1 MSNNLYNTECV
12 RDSLNLECY
21 NKHMKEPMINNIL
34 VRFKSEDGHESL
46 DVNFDPAHET
56 VWLTQTQIADLFD
69 TSIDN
74 VGLHLKNIFDDEE
87 LDEYST
93 TEDFSVVRNEGSRKV
108 KRQIKH
114 YNLDAILSVGYRV
127 KSKQA
132 TKFRKWVNGVLSD
145 YLKKGYI
152 INQTKIKI
160 PNLCEITQMLDTY
173 RQFDGDLPLSGNDVL
188 QFLIAYNKGLTILDD
203 YDHRTFRTPE
213 GIRDTY
219 LINYSECMDIIH
231 RSKFSG
237 KSDNFARERDQSF
250 KSSIST
256 IYQTFDGK
264 ELYPTLESKAAN
276 LLYLITKNHS
286 FIDGNKRIASTI
298 FLYFLDRNNALF
310 ISGNKRINDETLAA
324 LAILI
329 AASDPK
335 DKELLINLILVIL
348 G

>member
-1 MSNNLYNTECV
+1 MDGLRGSIEP
-12 RDSLNLECY
+12 ECY
-21 NKHMKEPMINNIL
+21 NEGMKEPIVKTVL
-34 VRFKSEDGHESL
+34 VRFHDERGRASL

-56 VWLTQTQIADLFD
+56 VWLSQAQIADLFE

-74 VGLHLKNIFDDEE
+74 VGLHLKNIFNEAE
-87 LDEYST
+87 LDESST
-93 TEDFSVVRNEGSRKV
+93 TKDFSVVRNEGSRKV

-152 INQTKIKI
+152 INQSKIKI
-160 PNLCEITQMLDTY
+160 PNLNEITKMLDAY

-188 QFLIAYNKGLTILDD
+188 QFLIAYNKGLSILDD
-203 YDHRTFRTPE
+203 YDHRTFSTPI
-213 GIRDTY
+213 GRNDTY
-219 LINYSECMDIIH
+219 RINYEECIEIIH
-231 RSKFSG
+231 RCKFSG

-250 KSSIST
+250 NSSIST

-298 FLYFLDRNNALF
+298 FLYFLDRNKSLF
-310 ISGNKRINDETLAA
+310 MSGQKRINDETLAS
-324 LAILI
+324 LTILV

>member
-1 MSNNLYNTECV
+1 
-12 RDSLNLECY
+12 
-21 NKHMKEPMINNIL
+21 MKEPIINNIL
-34 VRFKSEDGHESL
+34 VGFKDESGHEIL
-46 DVNFDPAHET
+46 DVNFDPAQET
-56 VWLTQTQIADLFD
+56 VWLTQAQIADLFE
-69 TSIDN
+69 TTIENVVMHLQNIVKENEID
-74 VGLHLKNIFDDEE
+74 GKA
-87 LDEYST
+87 T
-93 TEDFSVVRNEGSRKV
+93 TKVFLVVRNEGTRKV

-114 YNLDAILSVGYRV
+114 FNLDAILSVGYRV

-132 TKFRKWVNGVLSD
+132 TKFRKWVNGILSE

-152 INQTKIKI
+152 INQSKIRI
-160 PNLCEITQMLDTY
+160 PNLNEVTQMLDTY

-188 QFLIAYNKGLTILDD
+188 QFLIAYNRGLTILDD

-219 LINYSECMDIIH
+219 RINYTECMDIIH

-250 KSSIST
+250 DSSIST

-264 ELYPTLESKAAN
+264 ELYPTLESKAAS

-298 FLYFLDRNNALF
+298 FLYFLDRNKALF
-310 ISGNKRINDETLAA
+310 IFGEKRINDETLAA
-324 LAILI
+324 LTILI

-335 DKELLINLILVIL
+335 DKELLVNLILVIL

>member
-1 MSNNLYNTECV
+1 MRLVIDLKWYNGP
-12 RDSLNLECY
+12 
-21 NKHMKEPMINNIL
+21 MKEPAINNIL
-34 VRFKSEDGHESL
+34 VRFKDESGQQIL
-46 DVNFDPAHET
+46 DVNFDPAQET
-56 VWLTQTQIADLFD
+56 VWLTQAQIANLFD
-69 TSIDN
+69 TTIENVVMHLQNIVKENEID
-74 VGLHLKNIFDDEE
+74 GKA
-87 LDEYST
+87 T
-93 TEDFSVVRNEGSRKV
+93 TKVFLVVRNEGTRKV

-114 YNLDAILSVGYRV
+114 FNLDAILSVGYRV

-132 TKFRKWVNGVLSD
+132 TKFRKWVNGILSE

-152 INQTKIKI
+152 INQSKIRI
-160 PNLCEITQMLDTY
+160 PNLNEVTQMLDTY

-188 QFLIAYNKGLTILDD
+188 QFLIAYNRGLTILDD

-219 LINYSECMDIIH
+219 RINYTECMDIIH

-250 KSSIST
+250 DSSIST

-264 ELYPTLESKAAN
+264 ELYPTLESKAAS

-298 FLYFLDRNNALF
+298 FLYFLDRNKALF
-310 ISGNKRINDETLAA
+310 IFGEKRINDETLAA
-324 LAILI
+324 LTILI

-335 DKELLINLILVIL
+335 DKELLVNLILVIL

>member
-1 MSNNLYNTECV
+1 
-12 RDSLNLECY
+12 
-21 NKHMKEPMINNIL
+21 MKEPIVKNIL
-34 VRFKSEDGHESL
+34 VRFKGEDGHESL

-56 VWLTQTQIADLFD
+56 VWLTQVQIADLFE
-69 TSIDN
+69 TSVDN
-74 VGLHLKNIFDDEE
+74 VGLHLRNIFDDAE
-87 LDEYST
+87 LDESST
-93 TEDFSVVRNEGSRKV
+93 TEDFSVVRNEGIRKI

-160 PNLCEITQMLDTY
+160 PNLSEITQMLDTY

-188 QFLIAYNKGLTILDD
+188 QFLIAYNKGLSILDD
-203 YDHRTFRTPE
+203 YDHRTFEAPV
-213 GIRDTY
+213 GIHDTY
-219 LINYSECMDIIH
+219 QINYSECMDIIH

-237 KSDNFARERDQSF
+237 KSDNFAKERDQSF
-250 KSSIST
+250 NSSIST

-298 FLYFLDRNNALF
+298 FLYFLDRNKALF
-310 ISGNKRINDETLAA
+310 ILGNKRINDETLAA

>member
-1 MSNNLYNTECV
+1 
-12 RDSLNLECY
+12 
-21 NKHMKEPMINNIL
+21 MKEPIINNIL
-34 VRFKSEDGHESL
+34 VRFNGEDGHVSL

-56 VWLTQTQIADLFD
+56 VWLTQVQIADLFE
-69 TSIDN
+69 TSVDN
-74 VGLHLKNIFDDEE
+74 VGLHLINIFDDAE
-87 LDEYST
+87 LDESST
-93 TEDFSVVRNEGSRKV
+93 TEDFSVVRNEGIRKV

-160 PNLCEITQMLDTY
+160 PNLNEITQMLDTY
-173 RQFDGDLPLSGNDVL
+173 RQFDGNLPLSGNDVL
-188 QFLIAYNKGLTILDD
+188 QFLIAYNRGLSILDD
-203 YDHRTFRTPE
+203 YDHRTFEAPE
-213 GIRDTY
+213 GIHDTY
-219 LINYSECMDIIH
+219 QINYSECMDIIH

-237 KSDNFARERDQSF
+237 KSDNFAKERDQSF
-250 KSSIST
+250 NSSIST

-298 FLYFLDRNNALF
+298 FLYFLDRNKALF
-310 ISGNKRINDETLAA
+310 ILGNKRINDETLAA

-335 DKELLINLILVIL
+335 DKELLINLTLVIL

>member
-1 MSNNLYNTECV
+1 
-12 RDSLNLECY
+12 
-21 NKHMKEPMINNIL
+21 MKTPVMNNIL
-34 VRFKSEDGHESL
+34 VKFNSEDGHESL

-56 VWLTQTQIADLFD
+56 VWLTQAQIADLFE

-74 VGLHLKNIFDDEE
+74 VSLHLRNIYDDCE
-87 LDEYST
+87 LDEFST
-93 TEDFSVVRNEGSRKV
+93 TENFSVVRDEGSRKV
-108 KRQIKH
+108 RRQIKH
-114 YNLDAILSVGYRV
+114 YNLDAILSIGYRV

-132 TKFRKWVNGVLSD
+132 TKFRKWVNGILSD

-152 INQTKIKI
+152 INPSKIKI
-160 PNLCEITQMLDTY
+160 PNLAEITQILDVY

-188 QFLIAYNKGLTILDD
+188 QFLIAYNRGLSILDD
-203 YDHRTFRTPE
+203 YDHRTFKTPE
-213 GIRDTY
+213 GILDTY
-219 LINYSECMDIIH
+219 RINYAECIDIIQ

-237 KSDNFARERDQSF
+237 KSDNFAKERDQSF
-250 KSSIST
+250 NSSIST
-256 IYQTFDGK
+256 VYQTFDGK
-264 ELYPTLESKAAN
+264 ELYPTLELKAAH
-276 LLYLITKNHS
+276 LLYLVTKNHS

-310 ISGNKRINDETLAA
+310 ITGKKRISDETLAA
-324 LAILI
+324 LTILI

>member
-1 MSNNLYNTECV
+1 
-12 RDSLNLECY
+12 
-21 NKHMKEPMINNIL
+21 
-34 VRFKSEDGHESL
+34 
-46 DVNFDPAHET
+46 
-56 VWLTQTQIADLFD
+56 
-69 TSIDN
+69 
-74 VGLHLKNIFDDEE
+74 
-87 LDEYST
+87 
-93 TEDFSVVRNEGSRKV
+93 
-108 KRQIKH
+108 
-114 YNLDAILSVGYRV
+114 LSVGYRV

-152 INQTKIKI
+152 INQTKVTI
-160 PNLCEITQMLDTY
+160 PNLSEITQMLDAY

-188 QFLIAYNKGLTILDD
+188 QFLIAYNRGLTILDD
-203 YDHRTFRTPE
+203 YDHRTLRTPE

-250 KSSIST
+250 NSSIST

-264 ELYPTLESKAAN
+264 ELYPTLELKAAN

-298 FLYFLDRNNALF
+298 FLYFLDKNNALF

>member
-1 MSNNLYNTECV
+1 
-12 RDSLNLECY
+12 
-21 NKHMKEPMINNIL
+21 MKEPVKNNIL
-34 VRFKSEDGHESL
+34 VRFNGEDGHESL

-56 VWLTQTQIADLFD
+56 VWLTQSQIANLFE

-74 VGLHLKNIFDDEE
+74 VGLHLRNIFDESE
-87 LDEYST
+87 LNEFST
-93 TEDFSVVRNEGSRKV
+93 TKDFSVVRNEGTRKV

-132 TKFRKWVNGVLSD
+132 TKFRKWANGVLSE
-145 YLKKGYI
+145 YLKEGYI
-152 INQTKIKI
+152 INQFKIKI
-160 PNLCEITQMLDTY
+160 PNLREITQMLDTY

-188 QFLIAYNKGLTILDD
+188 QFLIAYNRGLTILDD

-219 LINYSECMDIIH
+219 RINYTECMDIIH

-250 KSSIST
+250 DSSIST

-264 ELYPTLESKAAN
+264 ELYPTLESKAAS

-298 FLYFLDRNNALF
+298 FLYFLDRNKALF
-310 ISGNKRINDETLAA
+310 IFGEKRINDETLAA
-324 LAILI
+324 LTILI

-335 DKELLINLILVIL
+335 DKELLVNLILVIL

>member
-1 MSNNLYNTECV
+1 MNEP
-12 RDSLNLECY
+12 LNQ
-21 NKHMKEPMINNIL
+21 HIL
-34 VRFKSEDGHESL
+34 VKFNSENGTDSL

-56 VWLTQTQIADLFD
+56 VWLTQSQIADLFE

-74 VGLHLKNIFDDEE
+74 IGLHLKNIYSESE
-87 LDEYST
+87 LDESST
-93 TEDFSVVRNEGSRKV
+93 TEDFSVVRKEGNRNV

-152 INQTKIKI
+152 IDPSRVQI
-160 PNLCEITQMLDTY
+160 PNLNEITQMLDAY

-188 QFLIAYNKGLTILDD
+188 QFLIAYNRGLSILDD
-203 YDHRTFRTPE
+203 YDHRTFKTPE
-213 GIRDTY
+213 GSVDTY
-219 LINYSECMDIIH
+219 RITYSECMDIIR

-237 KSDNFARERDQSF
+237 KEDNFAKERDQSF
-250 KSSIST
+250 DSSIST
-256 IYQTFDGK
+256 IYQTFDAK

-298 FLYFLDRNNALF
+298 FLYFLDRNKALF

-324 LAILI
+324 LTILI

>member
-1 MSNNLYNTECV
+1 MN
-12 RDSLNLECY
+12 
-21 NKHMKEPMINNIL
+21 EPIINNIL

-56 VWLTQTQIADLFD
+56 VWLTQAQIADLFN
-69 TSIDN
+69 T
-74 VGLHLKNIFDDEE
+74 
-87 LDEYST
+87 T
-93 TEDFSVVRNEGSRKV
+93 TENVVMHLRNILNENEIDEQATTKDFLVVRNEGSRKV

-145 YLKKGYI
+145 YLKNGYV
-152 INQTKIKI
+152 INQSRIKI
-160 PNLCEITQMLDTY
+160 PNLREITVMLDAY
-173 RQFDGDLPLSGNDVL
+173 RQLDGDLPLSGNDVL
-188 QFLIAYNKGLTILDD
+188 QLLIAYNRGLSILDD
-203 YDHRTFRTPE
+203 YDHRTFRAPE

-219 LINYSECMDIIH
+219 RINYSECMDIIH

-250 KSSIST
+250 NSSIST

-298 FLYFLDRNNALF
+298 FLYFLDRNKALF

-324 LAILI
+324 MTILI